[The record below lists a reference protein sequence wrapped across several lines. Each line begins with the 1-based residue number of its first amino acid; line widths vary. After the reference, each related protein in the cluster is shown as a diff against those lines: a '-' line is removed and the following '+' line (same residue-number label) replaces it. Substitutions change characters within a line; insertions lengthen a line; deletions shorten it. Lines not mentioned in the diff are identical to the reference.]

1 MLTRIQGL
9 LVCLALGVTA
19 VFASA
24 TSHAAD
30 IYDAAVQHAGR
41 SADDLKRDES
51 EHPAELLRLT
61 GIKSGMRVADVMAGG
76 GYYSELLSYLVGPSG
91 HVLLLNN
98 TAYDKWSEGGWEKR
112 LAGNRSTAEGIPGS
126 ANGATTEAQRR
137 ESREAP
143 TARRGTRGNRL
154 PNVEH
159 RTVDLQHLDLPDHS
173 LDALLL
179 IKVYHDFYWIDTD
192 PKAVW
197 PKMDAAVVLDQL
209 TRVLKPGGV
218 VLLEDHSAKA
228 GTGSADAGTLHRIE
242 EAYTVRDFEK
252 RGFKLIGRSDL
263 LRRPQDERTLVSYTS
278 PGLGKTDR
286 FVLVFR
292 KNAR

>member
-1 MLTRIQGL
+1 MLTRIYGV
-9 LVCLALGVTA
+9 LVCLALAGVS
-19 VFASA
+19 ASPD
-24 TSHAAD
+24 TRAAD
-30 IYDAAVQHAGR
+30 IYDAAVQHPGR

-51 EHPAELLRLT
+51 EHPAALLRLA
-61 GIKSGMRVADVMAGG
+61 GIKPGMQVADVMAGG

-98 TAYDKWSEGGWEKR
+98 TAYDHWSEGGWEKR
-112 LAGNRSTAEGIPGS
+112 LA
-126 ANGATTEAQRR
+126 
-137 ESREAP
+137 
-143 TARRGTRGNRL
+143 GNRL

-179 IKVYHDFYWIDTD
+179 VKVYHDFYWIDTD
-192 PKAVW
+192 PKAIW

-209 TRVLKPGGV
+209 TRVLKPGGI
-218 VLLEDHSAKA
+218 VLLEDHSAKP
-228 GTGSADAGTLHRIE
+228 GTGSADASTLHRID

-252 RGFKLIGRSDL
+252 RGFKLVGKSDL
-263 LRRPQDERTLVSYTS
+263 LRRPQDERTLVSYTP

>member
-1 MLTRIQGL
+1 
-9 LVCLALGVTA
+9 
-19 VFASA
+19 
-24 TSHAAD
+24 
-30 IYDAAVQHAGR
+30 
-41 SADDLKRDES
+41 
-51 EHPAELLRLT
+51 
-61 GIKSGMRVADVMAGG
+61 
-76 GYYSELLSYLVGPSG
+76 VGPSG

-112 LAGNRSTAEGIPGS
+112 LAGNRSTVEGIPGS
-126 ANGATTEAQRR
+126 ANGAT
-137 ESREAP
+137 
-143 TARRGTRGNRL
+143 RGERL

-179 IKVYHDFYWIDTD
+179 IKVYHDFYWIDAD
-192 PKAVW
+192 PKATW

-228 GTGSADAGTLHRIE
+228 GTGSADAGTLHRID

-252 RGFKLIGRSDL
+252 RGFKLIGKSDL

-292 KNAR
+292 KNAS

>member
-1 MLTRIQGL
+1 
-9 LVCLALGVTA
+9 
-19 VFASA
+19 
-24 TSHAAD
+24 
-30 IYDAAVQHAGR
+30 
-41 SADDLKRDES
+41 
-51 EHPAELLRLT
+51 
-61 GIKSGMRVADVMAGG
+61 MAGG

-126 ANGATTEAQRR
+126 ANGATRGNR
-137 ESREAP
+137 S
-143 TARRGTRGNRL
+143 TAEGIPRSASGATRGNRL

-192 PKAVW
+192 PKAAW

-228 GTGSADAGTLHRIE
+228 GTGSADAGTLHRID

-252 RGFKLIGRSDL
+252 RGFKLIGKSDL

-292 KNAR
+292 KNAS

>member
-1 MLTRIQGL
+1 M
-9 LVCLALGVTA
+9 
-19 VFASA
+19 FASTA
-24 TSHAAD
+24 SHAAD

-41 SADDLKRDES
+41 SADDLKRDQS

-98 TAYDKWSEGGWEKR
+98 TAYDHWSEGGWEKR

-126 ANGATTEAQRR
+126 ANGA
-137 ESREAP
+137 
-143 TARRGTRGNRL
+143 TRGNRL

-228 GTGSADAGTLHRIE
+228 GTGSADAGTLHRID

-263 LRRPQDERTLVSYTS
+263 LRRPQDERTLVSYTP

-292 KNAR
+292 KNAS

>member
-9 LVCLALGVTA
+9 LVCLALGIIA

-24 TSHAAD
+24 ASHAAD
-30 IYDAAVQHAGR
+30 IYDTAVQHAGR
-41 SADDLKRDES
+41 SADDLQRDQS

-112 LAGNRSTAEGIPGS
+112 LAGDRSTAEGIPGS
-126 ANGATTEAQRR
+126 ANGNRSAAKGIPRSANGATWDA
-137 ESREAP
+137 
-143 TARRGTRGNRL
+143 TRGNRL

-179 IKVYHDFYWIDTD
+179 IKVYHDFYWIDAD

-228 GTGSADAGTLHRIE
+228 GTGSAAAGTLHRID

-252 RGFKLIGRSDL
+252 RGFKLIGKSDL

-292 KNAR
+292 KNAS

>member
-1 MLTRIQGL
+1 MPTRIQGV
-9 LVCLALGVTA
+9 LVCLALGATA

-24 TSHAAD
+24 AAHAAD

-41 SADDLKRDES
+41 SADDLKRDQS
-51 EHPAELLRLT
+51 EHPADLLRLT

-98 TAYDKWSEGGWEKR
+98 TAYDKWSEGAWEKR
-112 LAGNRSTAEGIPGS
+112 LAGDRSTAEGIPGS
-126 ANGATTEAQRR
+126 ANGNRSAAKGIPRSANGATWDA
-137 ESREAP
+137 
-143 TARRGTRGNRL
+143 TRGNRL

-228 GTGSADAGTLHRIE
+228 GTGSADAGTLHRID

-252 RGFKLIGRSDL
+252 RGFKLIGKSDL
-263 LRRPQDERTLVSYTS
+263 LRRPQDERTLVSYTP

-292 KNAR
+292 KNAS

>member
-1 MLTRIQGL
+1 MLTRIQGV
-9 LVCLALGVTA
+9 LVCLALGGAA
-19 VFASA
+19 VFANA
-24 TSHAAD
+24 ASHATD

-41 SADDLKRDES
+41 NADDLKRDQS

-61 GIKSGMRVADVMAGG
+61 GIKPGMRVADVMAGG

-143 TARRGTRGNRL
+143 TARRGTRDNRL

-209 TRVLKPGGV
+209 TRVLKP
-218 VLLEDHSAKA
+218 
-228 GTGSADAGTLHRIE
+228 
-242 EAYTVRDFEK
+242 
-252 RGFKLIGRSDL
+252 
-263 LRRPQDERTLVSYTS
+263 
-278 PGLGKTDR
+278 
-286 FVLVFR
+286 
-292 KNAR
+292 

>member
-9 LVCLALGVTA
+9 LVCLALGIIA

-24 TSHAAD
+24 ASHAAD
-30 IYDAAVQHAGR
+30 IYDTAVQHAGR
-41 SADDLKRDES
+41 SADDLQRDQS

-126 ANGATTEAQRR
+126 ANGATRD
-137 ESREAP
+137 
-143 TARRGTRGNRL
+143 NRL

-179 IKVYHDFYWIDTD
+179 IKVYHDFYWIDAD

-228 GTGSADAGTLHRIE
+228 GTGSAAAGTLHRID

-252 RGFKLIGRSDL
+252 RGFKLIGKSDL

-292 KNAR
+292 KNAS

>member
-1 MLTRIQGL
+1 MLTRIQGV

-24 TSHAAD
+24 TEHAAD

-41 SADDLKRDES
+41 SADDLKRDQS

-98 TAYDKWSEGGWEKR
+98 TAYDQWSEGGWEKR

-126 ANGATTEAQRR
+126 ANGA
-137 ESREAP
+137 
-143 TARRGTRGNRL
+143 TRGNRL

-209 TRVLKPGGV
+209 THVLKPGGV

-228 GTGSADAGTLHRIE
+228 GTGSAAAGTLHRID

-252 RGFKLIGRSDL
+252 RGFKLIGKSDR

-292 KNAR
+292 KNAS

>member
-1 MLTRIQGL
+1 M
-9 LVCLALGVTA
+9 
-19 VFASA
+19 
-24 TSHAAD
+24 
-30 IYDAAVQHAGR
+30 
-41 SADDLKRDES
+41 
-51 EHPAELLRLT
+51 
-61 GIKSGMRVADVMAGG
+61 
-76 GYYSELLSYLVGPSG
+76 
-91 HVLLLNN
+91 
-98 TAYDKWSEGGWEKR
+98 
-112 LAGNRSTAEGIPGS
+112 
-126 ANGATTEAQRR
+126 
-137 ESREAP
+137 
-143 TARRGTRGNRL
+143 
-154 PNVEH
+154 
-159 RTVDLQHLDLPDHS
+159 QHLDLPDHS

-197 PKMDAAVVLDQL
+197 PKMDAALVLDQL

-228 GTGSADAGTLHRIE
+228 GTGSADAGTLHRID

-252 RGFKLIGRSDL
+252 RGFKLIGKSDL